1 MVDAMLRD
9 FFSVARKVG
18 VSISTSEAIDAVKAV
33 ELVGFGDRDTLRDAL
48 LVSLAKTFSEKA
60 QLAECFD
67 RFFSL
72 RAIPL
77 SNSVRKER
85 SAKLFRER
93 IKGDVPLTWALITGD
108 VAGLFSALGA
118 AADQENIS
126 GMRSSI
132 QLNLFTWRIL
142 NRMGISELD
151 AQIRELC
158 EQGDTSALELAAI
171 LQDLRDQFVKGVRDY
186 VRRRFES
193 SWDLE
198 EFRKGE
204 ELRLR
209 RVSLSAVEEKDYEK
223 MQFLIQR
230 IVKRL
235 NDLYSRRRK
244 RARRGVLDFKRTLRK
259 NVTYQGFLFVPMWK
273 KRKIDRPDVVTICDV
288 SRSVIRY
295 VRFLLLFLY
304 GLSKEIV
311 RIRSFVF
318 CTNLVEVTEL
328 FERYSVAEAIER
340 IQNVIDIPLIM
351 GRTDYERA
359 FGEFCRHYL
368 DAVNHRTTVLVLGDA
383 RNNYTDPHPENLRAI
398 YEKCHRLI
406 WLNPEIPSLWGSGDS
421 EMHRFA
427 PFCTKVLECNT
438 VDHIDR
444 IVSVILRR

>member
-1 MVDAMLRD
+1 MIDEMLRD
-9 FFSVARKVG
+9 FFSVARKSG
-18 VSISTSEAIDAVKAV
+18 VSISTAEAIDAMEAV
-33 ELVGFGDRDTLRDAL
+33 RLVGFGSRDTLRDAL
-48 LVSLAKTFSEKA
+48 LVSLAKTPTEKI

-72 RAIPL
+72 RAVPFGDSWKNEKL
-77 SNSVRKER
+77 ARMLKER
-85 SAKLFRER
+85 CSA
-93 IKGDVPLTWALITGD
+93 DAPLTWMLLTGD
-108 VAGLFSALGA
+108 VAGLFSALGT

-132 QLNLFTWRIL
+132 QINLFTWRIL
-142 NRMGISELD
+142 NRMGISGLDGDIRALRADGDPSSLEVADILEEL
-151 AQIRELC
+151 R
-158 EQGDTSALELAAI
+158 S
-171 LQDLRDQFVKGVRDY
+171 RFVESVRDY
-186 VRRRFES
+186 VRRRLES
-193 SWDLE
+193 SLDLE
-198 EFRKGE
+198 GLRRDE

-209 RVSLSAVEEKDYEK
+209 RVTLSAVEERDYEK
-223 MQFLIQR
+223 MQALIQR

-259 NVTYQGFLFVPMWK
+259 NVTYQGFLFVPLWRR
-273 KRKIDRPDVVTICDV
+273 RKIERPDVVTICDV

-304 GLSKEIV
+304 SLSKEIV

-318 CTNLVEVTEL
+318 CTNIVEVTEL
-328 FERYSVAEAIER
+328 FEKYPVAEAMER

-359 FGEFCRHYL
+359 FGEFCSNYL
-368 DAVNHRTTVLVLGDA
+368 DAVHHHTTVLVLGDA
-383 RNNYTDPHPENLRAI
+383 RNNYTDPHPENLKTI
-398 YEKCHRLI
+398 YERCQRLI
-406 WLNPEIPSLWGSGDS
+406 WLNPEIPPLWGTGDS

-427 PFCTKVLECNT
+427 PFCTRVLECNT

-444 IVSVILRR
+444 IVSVILKR